1 MEQVTT
7 EQAGQMNFTL
17 PHDVVS
23 LPTGGIFYKSK
34 KKSVKIGYLTAADE
48 NILISI
54 IGSNTTTNQLIMNIV
69 RSKMYETDIRPE
81 ELLEGDVQAILI
93 FLRNTSFGP
102 EYNVSVND
110 PQTDKLFN
118 TTVVLD
124 EINIKK
130 TQHKPDDNGY
140 FTTILPK
147 SNVSVKLKPLSYGEL
162 IEIDKMAESYP
173 QGRIVPRI
181 TWRLNKQIVEIN
193 GNSDRNFI
201 SQFIESMPIMDSKY
215 VRTFMLENEPKLDLT
230 KQVIAPSGEKVNV
243 DINFGVEFFRP
254 FF

>member
-1 MEQVTT
+1 MENIST

-17 PHDVVS
+17 PHDVVT

-48 NILISI
+48 NTLISI
-54 IGSNTTTNQLIMNIV
+54 ISSNTTTTQLIMNLI
-69 RSKMYETDIRPE
+69 RGKLYENDIKPD
-81 ELLEGDVQAILI
+81 ELLEGDIEAILI

-110 PQTDKLFN
+110 PATNKTFS
-118 TTVVLD
+118 TTIILD

-130 TQHKPDDNGY
+130 TQSSPDSNGY
-140 FTTILPK
+140 FTTTLPRT
-147 SNVSVKLKPLSYGEL
+147 NVNVRLKPLSYGEI
-162 IEIDKMAESYP
+162 IELEKMVESYP
-173 QGRIVPRI
+173 QGRTVPRI
-181 TWRLNKQIVEIN
+181 TWRLNKLIVDID
-193 GNSDRNFI
+193 GNTDRNFI
-201 SQFIESMPIMDSKY
+201 SQFVETMPIMDSKHI
-215 VRTFMLENEPKLDLT
+215 RKFMSDNEPRLDLNRE
-230 KQVIAPSGEKVNV
+230 VIAPSGEKVNV